1 MERCLVDTSRNFGH
15 ARVFHTFSSHGIA
28 RSFELV
34 PMNKFCLL
42 SLKHTTKVRAPLYLW
57 ELAQLSIALAAPHA
71 SQMLQDHSDDLHLAY
86 KKNKKKSIYT
96 LAKKILYAKLI
107 YCDHPNKIVKHLN
120 LRITKIWI

>member
-1 MERCLVDTSRNFGH
+1 MERCLVDTSRNFEH
-15 ARVFHTFSSHGIA
+15 EWVFHSFSSHGIA

-57 ELAQLSIALAAPHA
+57 ELAQLSIELAAPHA

-86 KKNKKKSIYT
+86 KKNKNRKVYIHLLKKY
-96 LAKKILYAKLI
+96 YM
-107 YCDHPNKIVKHLN
+107 LN
-120 LRITKIWI
+120 